1 MAHASRYD
9 VVILGGGTAGCVLAA
24 RLSEDSERSVCLV
37 EAGPD
42 YGPFDAGDWPADL
55 VDPREPSGSHD
66 WYPQAELSLSRA
78 RVIGGCSAHNAA
90 FVVWGDRGD
99 YDEWGVPGWGFD
111 SIEPF
116 LRRAEGAIST
126 RPLRDEELGPWARAV
141 REAAPE
147 AGLPVL
153 DDLNDLSSPEGA
165 AYVPVNVDGLA
176 RWNTAF
182 AYLDRARPRE
192 NLTVLGD
199 ALVDRVLLD
208 GRRARGAVVLVDG
221 DAVELEADLVI
232 VSAGAF
238 GSPGVL
244 LRSGIGPAE
253 QLAELGI
260 PLALDL
266 PGVGANLQDHC
277 GINIVFGA
285 SAELER
291 ELSRQAAGERM
302 VGSGTIV
309 RAASRACANGT
320 WDLHLVSWAAR
331 DTEGITGSQWRV
343 QLSPY
348 VMKPASTGAVRL
360 RSSDPREP
368 LEIELG
374 FLSDPQATDLAV
386 VVDGVEL
393 VRRFATT
400 EALGPLIAGEARPGP
415 LEATRDQLAA
425 YACDNVR
432 GYFHGVGTCRIGP
445 KGDPHAVVDASG
457 AMHGL
462 ERLHVCD
469 ASIIPTIPRANTNLT
484 TIAIA
489 ERIAELLAREM

>member
-1 MAHASRYD
+1 M
-9 VVILGGGTAGCVLAA
+9 
-24 RLSEDSERSVCLV
+24 
-37 EAGPD
+37 
-42 YGPFDAGDWPADL
+42 
-55 VDPREPSGSHD
+55 
-66 WYPQAELSLSRA
+66 SLSRA

-90 FVVWGDRGD
+90 FVVWGDRRD
-99 YDEWGVPGWGFD
+99 YDEWGVPGWDFD
-111 SIEPF
+111 SIEPY

-147 AGLPVL
+147 AGIPVL

-165 AYVPVNVDGLA
+165 AYIPVNVDGFA

-182 AYLDRARPRE
+182 AYLDDARPRE
-192 NLTVLGD
+192 NLTVMGD

-208 GRRARGAVVLVDG
+208 GRRARGAVALVDG

-244 LRSGIGPAE
+244 LRSGIGPGD

-260 PLALDL
+260 TVALDL

-285 SAELER
+285 SPELER
-291 ELSRQAAGERM
+291 ELGRQDAGGRM

-331 DTEGITGSQWRV
+331 DTEGITGGEWRV

-360 RSSDPREP
+360 RSPDPREP

-374 FLSDPQATDLAV
+374 FLSDPEAADLAV

-393 VRRFATT
+393 VRRFAAT
-400 EALGPLIAGEARPGP
+400 EALGRLMAGEARPGP
-415 LEATRDQLAA
+415 QEATRDQLAA
-425 YACDNVR
+425 YVRDNVR

-445 KGDPHAVVDASG
+445 EGDPHAVVDASG
-457 AMHGL
+457 AVHGL

-489 ERIAELLAREM
+489 ERIAELLAR